1 MARIT
6 KNDAEQEIIREWRAL
21 PEIERQAD
29 AHAAWFAMKIKDK
42 YPFRHSGS
50 DRYQAVHQ
58 FIIRYQNLTGAPLK

>member
-6 KNDAEQEIIREWRAL
+6 KNDAEQAIIREWRAL

-29 AHAAWFAMKIKDK
+29 SHAAWFAMKIKDK

-50 DRYQAVHQ
+50 GRYHAVRQ
-58 FIIRYQNLTGAPLK
+58 IIIRYQNLIGAQLK